1 MHMTFNRYVYMFKGV
16 PLALKS
22 IDNGGR
28 RYLAPDYEGR
38 YMPFMIENGYISDN
52 LVFQIPISQ
61 LPEDY
66 KTFYTYGKKRDT
78 ETFFTDSKDDMH
90 FIREYIKVLPV
101 FVTVEDNDEP
111 DA

>member
-61 LPEDY
+61 LPDNY
-66 KTFYTYGKKRDT
+66 KPVNIYKNSIRYI
-78 ETFFTDSKDDMH
+78 ETFFTDSKDDML

-101 FVTVEDNDEP
+101 IVTVEDNDE
-111 DA
+111 